1 MKLLDSP
8 LGRLLRKNGTRPP
21 VIVSFSGIDGSGKS
35 TQIES
40 LCKRLEEAG
49 LHVRLITFWDD
60 VATLK
65 RLREGAGH
73 KIFRGDE
80 GVGTIEKPINR
91 RDKNIRTPLMTVVRL
106 LLYLLDA
113 VSLRRITK
121 DALKFQADV
130 VIFDRYLY
138 DELANLNLQNGAFR
152 RYARWTMKLVPTPN
166 VSFVLDGDPI
176 EARAR
181 KPEYPLEFLEFNRV
195 SFLTLGKIFSGIT
208 VIPPMP
214 IDDASAEIDRHL
226 AKSLKMQI
234 K

>member
-1 MKLLDSP
+1 M
-8 LGRLLRKNGTRPP
+8 
-21 VIVSFSGIDGSGKS
+21 IVSFSGIDGSGKS

-40 LCKRLEEAG
+40 LCKRLEETG
-49 LHVRLITFWDD
+49 LQVRLITFWDE

-65 RLREGAGH
+65 KIREGAGN
-73 KIFRGDE
+73 KVFRGDE
-80 GVGTIEKPINR
+80 GVGTVEKPINR

-113 VSLRRITK
+113 VSLRKVTK
-121 DALKFQADV
+121 AALKSQADV

-138 DELANLNLQNGAFR
+138 DEFANLNLQNRAFR
-152 RYARWTMKLVPTPN
+152 RYARWTMKLVPKTN

-181 KPEYPLEFLEFNRV
+181 KPEYPLDFLQFNRV

-214 IDDASAEIDRHL
+214 IDDVKAEIDKNL
-226 AKSLKMQI
+226 AESFRRR
-234 K
+234 

>member
-1 MKLLDSP
+1 M
-8 LGRLLRKNGTRPP
+8 RENGAGSP

-40 LCKRLEEAG
+40 LCKRLEETG
-49 LHVRLITFWDD
+49 LQVRLITFWDE

-65 RLREGAGH
+65 KIREGAGN
-73 KIFRGDE
+73 KVFRGDE
-80 GVGTIEKPINR
+80 GVGTVEKPINR

-113 VSLRRITK
+113 VSLRKVTK
-121 DALKFQADV
+121 AALKSQADV

-138 DELANLNLQNGAFR
+138 DEFANLNLQNRAFR
-152 RYARWTMKLVPTPN
+152 RYARWTMKLVPKSN

-181 KPEYPLEFLEFNRV
+181 KPEYPLDFLQFNRV

-214 IDDASAEIDRHL
+214 IDDVKAEIDKNL
-226 AKSLKMQI
+226 AESFRRR
-234 K
+234 

>member
-1 MKLLDSP
+1 M
-8 LGRLLRKNGTRPP
+8 RENGAGSP

-49 LHVRLITFWDD
+49 LQVRLITFWDE

-65 RLREGAGH
+65 KIREGAGN
-73 KIFRGDE
+73 KVFRGDE
-80 GVGTIEKPINR
+80 GVGTVEKPINR

-113 VSLRRITK
+113 VSLRKVTK
-121 DALKFQADV
+121 AALKSQADV

-138 DELANLNLQNGAFR
+138 DEFANLNLQNRAFR
-152 RYARWTMKLVPTPN
+152 RYARWTMKLVPKSN

-181 KPEYPLEFLEFNRV
+181 KPEYPLDFLQFNRV

-214 IDDASAEIDRHL
+214 IDDVKAEIDKNL
-226 AKSLKMQI
+226 AESFRRR
-234 K
+234 

>member
-1 MKLLDSP
+1 M
-8 LGRLLRKNGTRPP
+8 
-21 VIVSFSGIDGSGKS
+21 IVSFSGIDGSGKS

-49 LHVRLITFWDD
+49 LQVRLITFWDE

-65 RLREGAGH
+65 KIREGAGN
-73 KIFRGDE
+73 KVFRGDE
-80 GVGTIEKPINR
+80 GVGTVEKPINR

-113 VSLRRITK
+113 VSLRKVTK
-121 DALKFQADV
+121 AALKSQADV

-138 DELANLNLQNGAFR
+138 DEFANLNLQNRAFR
-152 RYARWTMKLVPTPN
+152 RYARWTMKLVPKSN

-181 KPEYPLEFLEFNRV
+181 KPEYPLDFLQFNRV

-214 IDDASAEIDRHL
+214 IDDVKAEIDKNL
-226 AKSLKMQI
+226 AESFRRR
-234 K
+234 

>member
-1 MKLLDSP
+1 
-8 LGRLLRKNGTRPP
+8 

-40 LCKRLEEAG
+40 LCKRLEETG
-49 LHVRLITFWDD
+49 LQVRLITFWDE

-65 RLREGAGH
+65 KIREGAGN
-73 KIFRGDE
+73 KVFRGDE
-80 GVGTIEKPINR
+80 GVGTVEKPINR

-113 VSLRRITK
+113 VSLRKVTK
-121 DALKFQADV
+121 AALKSQADV

-138 DELANLNLQNGAFR
+138 DEFANLNLQNRAFR
-152 RYARWTMKLVPTPN
+152 RYARWTMKLVPKSN

-181 KPEYPLEFLEFNRV
+181 KPEYPLDFLQFNRV

-214 IDDASAEIDRHL
+214 IDDVKAEIDKNL
-226 AKSLKMQI
+226 AESFRRR
-234 K
+234 

>member
-1 MKLLDSP
+1 M
-8 LGRLLRKNGTRPP
+8 RENGAGSP

-49 LHVRLITFWDD
+49 LQVRLITFWDH

-65 RLREGAGH
+65 KIREGAGNRV
-73 KIFRGDE
+73 FRGDE
-80 GVGTIEKPINR
+80 GVGTVEKPINR
-91 RDKNIRTPLMTVVRL
+91 RDKNIQTPLMTIVRL

-113 VSLRRITK
+113 VSLRKVTK
-121 DALKFQADV
+121 AALNSQADV

-138 DELANLNLQNGAFR
+138 DEFANLNLQNRVFR
-152 RYARWTMKLVPTPN
+152 RYARWTMKLVPKSN

-181 KPEYPLEFLEFNRV
+181 KPEYPLEFLQFNRV

-214 IDDASAEIDRHL
+214 IDDVKAEIDRNL
-226 AKSLKMQI
+226 AKIFRRK
-234 K
+234 

>member
-1 MKLLDSP
+1 MKLPDSP
-8 LGRLLRKNGTRPP
+8 LGTLIRENGAGSP

-40 LCKRLEEAG
+40 LCKRLEETG
-49 LHVRLITFWDD
+49 LQVRLITFWDE

-65 RLREGAGH
+65 KIREGAGN
-73 KIFRGDE
+73 KVFRGDE
-80 GVGTIEKPINR
+80 GVGTVEKPINR

-113 VSLRRITK
+113 VSLRKVTK
-121 DALKFQADV
+121 AALKSQADV

-138 DELANLNLQNGAFR
+138 DEFANLNLQNRAFR
-152 RYARWTMKLVPTPN
+152 RYARWTMKLVPKSN

-181 KPEYPLEFLEFNRV
+181 KPEYPLDFLQFNRV

-214 IDDASAEIDRHL
+214 IDDVKAEIDKNL
-226 AKSLKMQI
+226 AESFRRR
-234 K
+234 

>member
-1 MKLLDSP
+1 
-8 LGRLLRKNGTRPP
+8 

-40 LCKRLEEAG
+40 LCKRLEETG
-49 LHVRLITFWDD
+49 LQVRLITFWDE

-65 RLREGAGH
+65 KIREGAGN
-73 KIFRGDE
+73 KVFRGDE
-80 GVGTIEKPINR
+80 GVGTVEKPINR

-113 VSLRRITK
+113 VSLRKVTK
-121 DALKFQADV
+121 AALKSRADV

-138 DELANLNLQNGAFR
+138 DEFANLNLQNRAFR
-152 RYARWTMKLVPTPN
+152 RYARWTMKLVPKSN

-181 KPEYPLEFLEFNRV
+181 KPEYPLDFLQFNRV

-214 IDDASAEIDRHL
+214 IDDVKAEIDKNL
-226 AKSLKMQI
+226 AESFRRR
-234 K
+234 

>member
-1 MKLLDSP
+1 M
-8 LGRLLRKNGTRPP
+8 
-21 VIVSFSGIDGSGKS
+21 IVSFSGIDGSGKS

-40 LCKRLEEAG
+40 LCKRLEETG
-49 LHVRLITFWDD
+49 LQVRLITFWDE

-65 RLREGAGH
+65 KIREGAGN
-73 KIFRGDE
+73 KVFRGDE
-80 GVGTIEKPINR
+80 GVGTVEKPINR

-113 VSLRRITK
+113 VSLRKVTK
-121 DALKFQADV
+121 AALKSQADV

-138 DELANLNLQNGAFR
+138 DEFANLNLQNRAFR
-152 RYARWTMKLVPTPN
+152 LYARWTMKLVPKSN

-181 KPEYPLEFLEFNRV
+181 KPEYPLDFLQFNRV

-214 IDDASAEIDRHL
+214 IDDVKAEIDKNL
-226 AKSLKMQI
+226 AESFRRR
-234 K
+234 

>member
-1 MKLLDSP
+1 M
-8 LGRLLRKNGTRPP
+8 RENGAGSP

-49 LHVRLITFWDD
+49 LQVRLITFWDE

-65 RLREGAGH
+65 KIREGAGN
-73 KIFRGDE
+73 KVFRGDE
-80 GVGTIEKPINR
+80 GVGTVEKPINR

-113 VSLRRITK
+113 VSLRKVTK
-121 DALKFQADV
+121 AALKSRADV

-138 DELANLNLQNGAFR
+138 DEFANLNLQNRAFR
-152 RYARWTMKLVPTPN
+152 RYARWTMKLVPKSN

-181 KPEYPLEFLEFNRV
+181 KPEYPLDFLQFNRV

-214 IDDASAEIDRHL
+214 IDDVKAEIDKNL
-226 AKSLKMQI
+226 AESFRRR
-234 K
+234 

>member
-1 MKLLDSP
+1 M
-8 LGRLLRKNGTRPP
+8 
-21 VIVSFSGIDGSGKS
+21 IVSFSGIDGSGKS

-40 LCKRLEEAG
+40 LCKRLEETG
-49 LHVRLITFWDD
+49 LQVRLITFWDE

-65 RLREGAGH
+65 KIREGAGN
-73 KIFRGDE
+73 KVFRGDE
-80 GVGTIEKPINR
+80 GVGTVEKPINR

-113 VSLRRITK
+113 VSLRKVTK
-121 DALKFQADV
+121 AALKSQADV

-138 DELANLNLQNGAFR
+138 DEFANLNLQNRAFR
-152 RYARWTMKLVPTPN
+152 RYARWTMKLVPKSN

-181 KPEYPLEFLEFNRV
+181 KPEYPLDFLQFNRV

-214 IDDASAEIDRHL
+214 IDDVKAEIDKNL
-226 AKSLKMQI
+226 AESFRRR
-234 K
+234 

>member
-1 MKLLDSP
+1 MKLPDSP
-8 LGRLLRKNGTRPP
+8 LGTLIRKNGAGSP

-49 LHVRLITFWDD
+49 LQVRLITFWDE

-65 RLREGAGH
+65 KIREGAGN
-73 KIFRGDE
+73 KVFRGDE
-80 GVGTIEKPINR
+80 GVGTVEKPINR

-113 VSLRRITK
+113 VSLRKVTK
-121 DALKFQADV
+121 AALKSRADV

-138 DELANLNLQNGAFR
+138 DEFANLNLQNRAFR
-152 RYARWTMKLVPTPN
+152 RYARWTMKLVPKSN

-181 KPEYPLEFLEFNRV
+181 KPEYPLDFLQFNRV

-214 IDDASAEIDRHL
+214 IDDVKAEIDKNL
-226 AKSLKMQI
+226 AESFRRR
-234 K
+234 

>member
-1 MKLLDSP
+1 M
-8 LGRLLRKNGTRPP
+8 RENGAGSP

-49 LHVRLITFWDD
+49 LQVRLITFWDE

-65 RLREGAGH
+65 KIREGAGN
-73 KIFRGDE
+73 KVFRGDE
-80 GVGTIEKPINR
+80 GVGTVEKPINR

-113 VSLRRITK
+113 VSLRKVTK
-121 DALKFQADV
+121 AALKSRADV

-138 DELANLNLQNGAFR
+138 DEFANLNLQNRAFR
-152 RYARWTMKLVPTPN
+152 RYARWTMKLVPKSN

-181 KPEYPLEFLEFNRV
+181 KPEYPLDFLQFNRV
-195 SFLTLGKIFSGIT
+195 SFLTLGKIFSGII

-214 IDDASAEIDRHL
+214 IDDVKAEIDKNLAESFRHR
-226 AKSLKMQI
+226 
-234 K
+234 

>member
-1 MKLLDSP
+1 M
-8 LGRLLRKNGTRPP
+8 
-21 VIVSFSGIDGSGKS
+21 IVSFSGIDGSGKS

-40 LCKRLEEAG
+40 LCKRLEETG
-49 LHVRLITFWDD
+49 LQVRLITFWDE

-65 RLREGAGH
+65 KIREGAGN
-73 KIFRGDE
+73 KVFRGDE
-80 GVGTIEKPINR
+80 GVGTVEKPINR
-91 RDKNIRTPLMTVVRL
+91 RDKNIQTPLMTIVRL

-113 VSLRRITK
+113 VSLRKVTK
-121 DALKFQADV
+121 AALKSQADV

-138 DELANLNLQNGAFR
+138 DEFANLNLQNRAFR
-152 RYARWTMKLVPTPN
+152 RYARWTMKLVPKSN

-181 KPEYPLEFLEFNRV
+181 KPEYPLDFLQFNRV

-214 IDDASAEIDRHL
+214 IDDVKAEIDKNL
-226 AKSLKMQI
+226 AESFRRR
-234 K
+234 

>member
-1 MKLLDSP
+1 M
-8 LGRLLRKNGTRPP
+8 RENGAGSP

-40 LCKRLEEAG
+40 LCKRLEETG
-49 LHVRLITFWDD
+49 LQVRLITFWDE

-65 RLREGAGH
+65 KIREGAGN
-73 KIFRGDE
+73 KVFRGDE
-80 GVGTIEKPINR
+80 GVGTVEKPINR

-113 VSLRRITK
+113 VSLRKVTK
-121 DALKFQADV
+121 AALKSRADV

-138 DELANLNLQNGAFR
+138 DEFANLNLQNRAFR
-152 RYARWTMKLVPTPN
+152 RYARWTMKLVPKSN

-181 KPEYPLEFLEFNRV
+181 KPEYPLDFLQFNRV

-214 IDDASAEIDRHL
+214 IDDVKAEIDKNL
-226 AKSLKMQI
+226 AESFRRR
-234 K
+234 

>member
-1 MKLLDSP
+1 M
-8 LGRLLRKNGTRPP
+8 RENGAGSP

-49 LHVRLITFWDD
+49 LQVRLITFWDE

-65 RLREGAGH
+65 KIREGAGN
-73 KIFRGDE
+73 KVFRGDE
-80 GVGTIEKPINR
+80 GVGTVEKPINR

-113 VSLRRITK
+113 VSLRKVTK
-121 DALKFQADV
+121 AALKSQADV

-138 DELANLNLQNGAFR
+138 DEFANLNLQNRAFR
-152 RYARWTMKLVPTPN
+152 RYARWTMKLVPKSN

-181 KPEYPLEFLEFNRV
+181 KPEYPLDFLQFNRV

-214 IDDASAEIDRHL
+214 IDDVKAEIDKNLAESFRHR
-226 AKSLKMQI
+226 
-234 K
+234 

>member
-1 MKLLDSP
+1 M
-8 LGRLLRKNGTRPP
+8 RENGAGSP

-49 LHVRLITFWDD
+49 LQVRLITFWDE

-65 RLREGAGH
+65 KIREGAGN
-73 KIFRGDE
+73 KVFRGDE
-80 GVGTIEKPINR
+80 GVGTVEKPINR

-113 VSLRRITK
+113 VSLRKVTK
-121 DALKFQADV
+121 AALKSRADV

-138 DELANLNLQNGAFR
+138 DEFANLNLQNRAFR
-152 RYARWTMKLVPTPN
+152 RYARWTMKLVPKSN

-181 KPEYPLEFLEFNRV
+181 KPEYPLDFLQFNRV
-195 SFLTLGKIFSGIT
+195 SFLTLGKIFSGII

-214 IDDASAEIDRHL
+214 IDDVKAEIDKNL
-226 AKSLKMQI
+226 AESFRRR
-234 K
+234 

>member
-1 MKLLDSP
+1 M
-8 LGRLLRKNGTRPP
+8 
-21 VIVSFSGIDGSGKS
+21 IVSFSGIDGSGKS

-73 KIFRGDE
+73 KVFRGDE

-113 VSLRRITK
+113 VSLRKITK
-121 DALKFQADV
+121 AAFMSQADV

-138 DELANLNLQNGAFR
+138 DELANLDLQNRVFR
-152 RYARWTMKLVPTPN
+152 RYARWTMKLVPKPN

-176 EARAR
+176 KARAR
-181 KPEYPLEFLEFNRV
+181 KPEYPLEFLQFNRV
-195 SFLTLGKIFSGIT
+195 SFLTLGKMFSGIT

-214 IDDASAEIDRHL
+214 IDEVKAEIDRNL
-226 AKSLKMQI
+226 AEILKMQVMQYDLRGDGSHV
-234 K
+234 KTRSDG

>member
-1 MKLLDSP
+1 M
-8 LGRLLRKNGTRPP
+8 RENGAGSP

-49 LHVRLITFWDD
+49 LQVRLITFWDE

-65 RLREGAGH
+65 KIREGAGN
-73 KIFRGDE
+73 KVFRGDE
-80 GVGTIEKPINR
+80 GVGTVEKPINR

-113 VSLRRITK
+113 VSLRKVTK
-121 DALKFQADV
+121 AALKSRADV

-138 DELANLNLQNGAFR
+138 DEFANLNLQNRAFR
-152 RYARWTMKLVPTPN
+152 RYARWTMKLVPKSN

-181 KPEYPLEFLEFNRV
+181 KPEYPLDFLQFNRV

-214 IDDASAEIDRHL
+214 IDDVKAEIDKNLAESFRHR
-226 AKSLKMQI
+226 
-234 K
+234 

>member
-1 MKLLDSP
+1 M
-8 LGRLLRKNGTRPP
+8 RENGAGSP

-40 LCKRLEEAG
+40 LCKRLEETG
-49 LHVRLITFWDD
+49 LQVRLITFWDE

-65 RLREGAGH
+65 KIREGAGN
-73 KIFRGDE
+73 KVFRGDE
-80 GVGTIEKPINR
+80 GVGTVEKPINR

-113 VSLRRITK
+113 VSLRKVTK
-121 DALKFQADV
+121 AALKSQADV

-138 DELANLNLQNGAFR
+138 DEFANLNLQNRAFR
-152 RYARWTMKLVPTPN
+152 RYARWTMKLVPKSN

-181 KPEYPLEFLEFNRV
+181 KPEYPLDFLQFNRV

-214 IDDASAEIDRHL
+214 IDDVKAEIDKNLAESFRHR
-226 AKSLKMQI
+226 
-234 K
+234 